1 MESSINEKTE
11 NNPQNKNEIY
21 KNQIKSI
28 LECLKSP
35 MARPKALEAILG
47 LCESEELT
55 EIFISLE
62 LPKIMVRL
70 LENEDIKE
78 KDQVLQILINISGK
92 ESYLPHFLKINT
104 IHRIL
109 NLIFKTIK
117 SEFEQK
123 DKEKN
128 NKKETYESPEDVILE
143 SLDKMLGKD
152 LLYEN
157 GKIFDVKMEF
167 DKYVINADK
176 VTDLKGME
184 NETFLN
190 LYFMFLCNLTSY
202 EPGQK
207 NMLDLQNENKNFHGV
222 VFFKLLDKF
231 FEYIYHNSFNFCSA
245 IIANISSLKEGRK
258 LILENKIF
266 KIFLIRFDK
275 MNAMKTI
282 NIIRLIRNCSFE
294 YKDYVQDFLEKD
306 SIMFKFLIKLL
317 CLINNADDDKLG
329 IEEIDNIY
337 LTNFDV
343 KDLTEDDKETLND
356 LIVDI
361 FLILTNSAKAVDE
374 MKNKKVKECIELV
387 EEKAI
392 SKCKEDMKN
401 KLIDRLLVIKDCLSK
416 ETQELKE

>member
-1 MESSINEKTE
+1 MESSINE
-11 NNPQNKNEIY
+11 NNSQNKNDIY

-117 SEFEQK
+117 HEFEEK

-128 NKKETYESPEDVILE
+128 SKIEKYESPDDVILE

-337 LTNFDV
+337 FNNFDV

-356 LIVDI
+356 LIVDV

-416 ETQELKE
+416 ETQEIKE

>member
-62 LPKIMVRL
+62 LPKIMIRL

-343 KDLTEDDKETLND
+343 KDLTEDNKETLND

>member
-1 MESSINEKTE
+1 MESS

-35 MARPKALEAILG
+35 MARPKTLEAILG

-62 LPKIMVRL
+62 LPKVMIRL

-104 IHRIL
+104 IHRVL
-109 NLIFKTIK
+109 KLIFNTIK
-117 SEFEQK
+117 SEFE
-123 DKEKN
+123 EKN
-128 NKKETYESPEDVILE
+128 NDKKDKKETYETPEDVILE

-231 FEYIYHNSFNFCSA
+231 FEYIHHNSFNFCSA
-245 IIANISSLKEGRK
+245 IIANISSLKDGRK

-306 SIMFKFLIKLL
+306 SIMFKYLIKLL
-317 CLINNADDDKLG
+317 CLINNSDEDKLG
-329 IEEIDNIY
+329 MDEIDSIY
-337 LTNFDV
+337 FTNFDV

-374 MKNKKVKECIELV
+374 MKKKKVKECIELV

>member
-62 LPKIMVRL
+62 LPKIMIRL

-317 CLINNADDDKLG
+317 CLINNADDGKLG

-361 FLILTNSAKAVDE
+361 FLILTNSAKAVNE

>member
-1 MESSINEKTE
+1 MESSNNE
-11 NNPQNKNEIY
+11 QNKIETY

-28 LECLKSP
+28 LECFKSP

-47 LCESEELT
+47 LCESEELIQ
-55 EIFISLE
+55 IFISLE
-62 LPKIMVRL
+62 LPKIMIRL

-78 KDQVLQILINISGK
+78 KDLVLQILINLSGK
-92 ESYLPHFLKINT
+92 EDFLPHFLKINT
-104 IHRIL
+104 IHRVL

-117 SEFEQK
+117 SEFEEK
-123 DKEKN
+123 NKEKN
-128 NKKETYESPEDVILE
+128 NDKKEIYESPDDVILE

-207 NMLDLQNENKNFHGV
+207 GILDLNNENKNFHGV

-231 FEYIYHNSFNFCSA
+231 FEYIYHNSFNFCSG

-275 MNAMKTI
+275 MNSMKTM

-294 YKDYVQDFLEKD
+294 YKDYVDDFLEKD
-306 SIMFKFLIKLL
+306 GIMFKYLIKLL

-337 LTNFDV
+337 FSNFDV
-343 KDLTEDDKETLND
+343 KEMTKDDKETMND
-356 LIVDI
+356 LIVDV
-361 FLILTNSAKAVDE
+361 FLILTNSPKAVNE

-387 EEKAI
+387 EQKAI

-401 KLIDRLLVIKDCLSK
+401 KLIDRLMVIKDCLSK

>member
-62 LPKIMVRL
+62 LPKIMIRL

-416 ETQELKE
+416 ETQEIKE

>member
-1 MESSINEKTE
+1 MESSINE
-11 NNPQNKNEIY
+11 NNSQNKNEVY
-21 KNQIKSI
+21 KNQIKSV

-62 LPKIMVRL
+62 LPKVMVRL

-117 SEFEQK
+117 SEFEG
-123 DKEKN
+123 KEKN
-128 NKKETYESPEDVILE
+128 NNKNEIYESPDDVILE

-176 VTDLKGME
+176 LTDLKGME

-207 NMLDLQNENKNFHGV
+207 SILDLSNENKNFHGV

-231 FEYIYHNSFNFCSA
+231 FEYIHHNSFNFCSG
-245 IIANISSLKEGRK
+245 IIANVSSLKEGRR

-266 KIFLIRFDK
+266 RIFLIRFDK
-275 MNAMKTI
+275 MNSMKMM

-294 YKDYVQDFLEKD
+294 YKEYVDDFLEKD
-306 SIMFKFLIKLL
+306 GIMFKYLIKLL
-317 CLINNADDDKLG
+317 CLINNADDEKLG

-337 LTNFDV
+337 FTNFDV
-343 KDLTEDDKETLND
+343 KELTQDDKEIMID
-356 LIVDI
+356 LIIDV
-361 FLILTNSAKAVDE
+361 FLILTNSAKAVNE
-374 MKNKKVKECIELV
+374 MKNKKIKECIELV

-392 SKCKEDMKN
+392 SKCNEDMKN
-401 KLIDRLLVIKDCLSK
+401 KLIDRFMVIKDCLSRD
-416 ETQELKE
+416 LKEMK

>member
-1 MESSINEKTE
+1 MELSINE
-11 NNPQNKNEIY
+11 QNKIETY

-28 LECLKSP
+28 LECFKSP

-47 LCESEELT
+47 LCESEELIQ
-55 EIFISLE
+55 IFISLE
-62 LPKIMVRL
+62 LPKIMMRL

-78 KDQVLQILINISGK
+78 KDLVLQILINLSGK
-92 ESYLPHFLKINT
+92 EDFLPHFLKINT
-104 IHRIL
+104 IHRVL

-117 SEFEQK
+117 SEFEEK
-123 DKEKN
+123 GKEKN
-128 NKKETYESPEDVILE
+128 NEKKEIYESPDDVILE

-207 NMLDLQNENKNFHGV
+207 SILDLDNENKNFHGV

-231 FEYIYHNSFNFCSA
+231 FEYIYHNSFNFCSG

-275 MNAMKTI
+275 MNSMKTM
-282 NIIRLIRNCSFE
+282 NIIRLIRNCAFE
-294 YKDYVQDFLEKD
+294 YKDYVKDFLEKD
-306 SIMFKFLIKLL
+306 GIMFKYLIKLL

-329 IEEIDNIY
+329 IEEIDNIFF
-337 LTNFDV
+337 TNFDV
-343 KDLTEDDKETLND
+343 KEMTEEDKETMND
-356 LIVDI
+356 LIVDV
-361 FLILTNSAKAVDE
+361 FLILTNSPEAVNE
-374 MKNKKVKECIELV
+374 MKNKKVKECIELI

-392 SKCKEDMKN
+392 NKCNENMKN
-401 KLIDRLLVIKDCLSK
+401 KLIDRFMVIKDCLSK
-416 ETQELKE
+416 PTQDLKE

>member
-1 MESSINEKTE
+1 MESSINE
-11 NNPQNKNEIY
+11 NNSQNKNDIY

-128 NKKETYESPEDVILE
+128 NKKETYESTEDVILE

-207 NMLDLQNENKNFHGV
+207 NMLDLQNENQNFHGV

-337 LTNFDV
+337 FNNFDV

-356 LIVDI
+356 LIVDV

-387 EEKAI
+387 EEKVI

-416 ETQELKE
+416 ETQEIKE

>member
-1 MESSINEKTE
+1 MESSINENSE
-11 NNPQNKNEIY
+11 NNSQNKNEIY

-62 LPKIMVRL
+62 LPKIMIRL

-361 FLILTNSAKAVDE
+361 FLILTNSAKAVNE

>member
-1 MESSINEKTE
+1 MESS

-35 MARPKALEAILG
+35 MARPKTLEAILG

-62 LPKIMVRL
+62 LPKVMIRL
-70 LENEDIKE
+70 LENEEIKE
-78 KDQVLQILINISGK
+78 KDQVLQILVNISGK

-104 IHRIL
+104 IHRVL
-109 NLIFKTIK
+109 KLIFNTIK
-117 SEFEQK
+117 SEFE
-123 DKEKN
+123 EKN
-128 NKKETYESPEDVILE
+128 NEKKDKKETYETPEDVILE

-231 FEYIYHNSFNFCSA
+231 FEYIHHNSFNFCSA
-245 IIANISSLKEGRK
+245 IIANISSLKDGRK

-306 SIMFKFLIKLL
+306 SIMFKYLIKLL
-317 CLINNADDDKLG
+317 CLINNSDEDKLG
-329 IEEIDNIY
+329 MDEIDSIY
-337 LTNFDV
+337 FTNFDV

-374 MKNKKVKECIELV
+374 MKKKKVKECIELV

-416 ETQELKE
+416 ETQDLKE

>member
-62 LPKIMVRL
+62 LPKIMIRL

-128 NKKETYESPEDVILE
+128 NKKETYESPEDV
-143 SLDKMLGKD
+143 
-152 LLYEN
+152 
-157 GKIFDVKMEF
+157 
-167 DKYVINADK
+167 
-176 VTDLKGME
+176 
-184 NETFLN
+184 
-190 LYFMFLCNLTSY
+190 
-202 EPGQK
+202 
-207 NMLDLQNENKNFHGV
+207 
-222 VFFKLLDKF
+222 
-231 FEYIYHNSFNFCSA
+231 
-245 IIANISSLKEGRK
+245 NIR
-258 LILENKIF
+258 
-266 KIFLIRFDK
+266 
-275 MNAMKTI
+275 
-282 NIIRLIRNCSFE
+282 IIR
-294 YKDYVQDFLEKD
+294 
-306 SIMFKFLIKLL
+306 
-317 CLINNADDDKLG
+317 
-329 IEEIDNIY
+329 
-337 LTNFDV
+337 
-343 KDLTEDDKETLND
+343 
-356 LIVDI
+356 
-361 FLILTNSAKAVDE
+361 
-374 MKNKKVKECIELV
+374 
-387 EEKAI
+387 
-392 SKCKEDMKN
+392 
-401 KLIDRLLVIKDCLSK
+401 
-416 ETQELKE
+416 

>member
-11 NNPQNKNEIY
+11 NNSQNKNEIY

>member
-62 LPKIMVRL
+62 LPKIMIRL

-222 VFFKLLDKF
+222 IFFKLLDKF

-361 FLILTNSAKAVDE
+361 FLILTNSAKAVNE

>member
-1 MESSINEKTE
+1 MESSINNDAKS
-11 NNPQNKNEIY
+11 KNEIY

-28 LECLKSP
+28 LECFKSP

-47 LCESEELT
+47 LCESEELIQ
-55 EIFISLE
+55 IFISLE
-62 LPKIMVRL
+62 LPKIMIRL

-117 SEFEQK
+117 SEFE
-123 DKEKN
+123 EKN
-128 NKKETYESPEDVILE
+128 KENTNKKETYESPEDVILE

-157 GKIFDVKMEF
+157 GKMFDVKMEF

-207 NMLDLQNENKNFHGV
+207 SLLDLQNENKNFHGV
-222 VFFKLLDKF
+222 LFFKLLDKF
-231 FEYIYHNSFNFCSA
+231 FEYIHHNSFNFCSA
-245 IIANISSLKEGRK
+245 IIANISSLKDGRK

-282 NIIRLIRNCSFE
+282 NIIRFLRNCSFE

-306 SIMFKFLIKLL
+306 SIMFKYLIKLL
-317 CLINNADDDKLG
+317 CLINNANDDKLG
-329 IEEIDNIY
+329 IDEIDNIY
-337 LTNFDV
+337 FTNFDV
-343 KDLTEDDKETLND
+343 KELTEDDKETMND

-374 MKNKKVKECIELV
+374 MKNKKVKDCIELI

-392 SKCKEDMKN
+392 SKCNEDMKN
-401 KLIDRLLVIKDCLSK
+401 KLIDRFMVIKDCLSK
-416 ETQELKE
+416 ETQEMKE

>member
-167 DKYVINADK
+167 DKYVINTDK

>member
-361 FLILTNSAKAVDE
+361 FLILTNSAKAVNE
-374 MKNKKVKECIELV
+374 MKNKKVKECIELI

-392 SKCKEDMKN
+392 SKCNEDMKN
-401 KLIDRLLVIKDCLSK
+401 KLIDRFMVIKDCLSK
-416 ETQELKE
+416 PTQDLKE

>member
-1 MESSINEKTE
+1 MESSINE
-11 NNPQNKNEIY
+11 NNSQNKNDIY

-117 SEFEQK
+117 HEFEEK

-128 NKKETYESPEDVILE
+128 SKIEKYESPDDVILE

-152 LLYEN
+152 LLY
-157 GKIFDVKMEF
+157 
-167 DKYVINADK
+167 
-176 VTDLKGME
+176 KGME

-337 LTNFDV
+337 FNNFDV

-356 LIVDI
+356 LIVDV

-416 ETQELKE
+416 ETQEIKE